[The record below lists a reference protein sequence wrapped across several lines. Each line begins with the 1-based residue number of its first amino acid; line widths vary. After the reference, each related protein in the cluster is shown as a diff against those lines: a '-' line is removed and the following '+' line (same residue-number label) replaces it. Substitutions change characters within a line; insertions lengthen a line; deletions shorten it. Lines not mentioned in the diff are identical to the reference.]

1 MKRFSKTL
9 VLLLAISLI
18 IGSFGSIGVY
28 ADESVSS
35 SANDTSA
42 IKSKKPKFSIKV
54 TSDKSG
60 VKITTSKAAYAE
72 GFYIYAKKDG
82 AKKYSKVATI
92 SENGKKKIWAEA
104 LIHLRS
110 RHIKAMLPVNTVKQS
125 Q

>member
-18 IGSFGSIGVY
+18 IGAFGSICVH
-28 ADESVSS
+28 ADESKTLSV
-35 SANDTSA
+35 NDISA
-42 IKSKKPKFSIKV
+42 IKLKKPKFSIKV

-60 VKITTSKAAYAE
+60 VKITTSKATYAD

-92 SENGKKKIWAEA
+92 I
-104 LIHLRS
+104 
-110 RHIKAMLPVNTVKQS
+110 
-125 Q
+125 